1 MTCSSM
7 GFNTWITINSIMPD
21 KDKLD
26 LLLEDWQDTP
36 KRDPQLTHRVWSRI
50 AVDDSSRDSR
60 ITNWFNWLSNTLTR
74 PLGAAAFIT
83 ACVVCGITIAQLRV
97 SYEKQTRIDHLAQDY
112 IQLIK
117 SQQDPIETEA
127 TR

>member
-1 MTCSSM
+1 
-7 GFNTWITINSIMPD
+7 MPD

-36 KRDPQLTHRVWSRI
+36 EPDPQLTHRVWSRI
-50 AVDDSSRDSR
+50 AADDNSREPLT
-60 ITNWFNWLSNTLTR
+60 TNWFNRFSNILSR
-74 PLGAAAFIT
+74 PLGAAAFVT
-83 ACVVCGITIAQLRV
+83 ACVVCGITIAQFRV
-97 SYEKQTRIDHLAQDY
+97 SYEKQARTDQLAHDY

-117 SQQDPIETEA
+117 SQQDPIDTEV